1 MPAVT
6 SNVNYLLDRN
16 EVTSGV
22 KMFIKLNC
30 CLENGVFCP
39 FTVDVHPQVRCV
51 FLANLDCFVLVT
63 LVWFWVLC
71 TIFGGY
77 KIKASKENSLKP
89 ILDRMRMFA
98 QFAQMRK
105 VTTRWNVLKKKA
117 IGL

>member
-6 SNVNYLLDRN
+6 SNVNYLLDGN

-30 CLENGVFCP
+30 CPEHGVFCL

-77 KIKASKENSLKP
+77 KIKLGVYLASKENSLKP
-89 ILDRMRMFA
+89 NSTYRIE
-98 QFAQMRK
+98 
-105 VTTRWNVLKKKA
+105 
-117 IGL
+117 